1 MNTRCKPGDLAVV
14 VQAQNSSNLG
24 LIVRVCGPYAQDA
37 NFAVKGVLW
46 LCECSHPM
54 TWVRSGKTIT
64 AFSGPIPDM
73 LLQPI
78 RGIGTDDSN
87 ASAKGKSEPVTRDHS
102 QPA

>member
-24 LIVRVCGPYAQDA
+24 LIVRVVSPYAQDA
-37 NFAVKGVLW
+37 NFAIKGMLW

-54 TWVRSGKTIT
+54 TWVRSGRTIT
-64 AFSGPIPDM
+64 AFSGPIPDS

-78 RGIGTDDSN
+78 RGIGQDRTSQTSRSD
-87 ASAKGKSEPVTRDHS
+87 S

>member
-24 LIVRVCGPYAQDA
+24 LIVRVCGPYSEDA
-37 NFAVKGVLW
+37 NFAVKGMLW

-54 TWVRSGKTIT
+54 TWVRSGRTIS
-64 AFSGPIPDM
+64 AFSGPIPDS

-78 RGIGTDDSN
+78 RGVGSP
-87 ASAKGKSEPVTRDHS
+87 ASSQVVERKSQT
-102 QPA
+102 A

>member
-24 LIVRVCGPYAQDA
+24 LIVRVCSPYEQEA
-37 NFAVKGVLW
+37 NFSIKGMLW

-54 TWVRSGKTIT
+54 TWVRSGRTIT
-64 AFSGPIPDM
+64 AFSGPIPDS

-78 RGIGTDDSN
+78 RGVGSPSTQATERQN
-87 ASAKGKSEPVTRDHS
+87 S